1 VSVEIGLLYSRI
13 RRDEKLLLSELRDRG
28 HEVRKVDV
36 RDTTFG
42 VGAAGDSTAVGDAGD
57 DTENETTDAGD
68 DTEEATDATSAL
80 AGCDVVLDR
89 CLATSRSMYTTRFAE
104 AYDLPV
110 VNDPATARVCA
121 DKVETSLALA
131 EAGIPT
137 PETRVA
143 FDTES
148 ALAAVE
154 SFGYP
159 CVLKPVVGSWG
170 RLMAKLE
177 GRAAAEAVLE
187 HKATLGHYEHK
198 VFYVQNF
205 VEKPGRDLRVLV
217 CGTEPVA
224 AMSRSGDH
232 WLTNAKQGADTA
244 AFELD
249 DRAAELATA
258 AAEAVGGGLLGVDL
272 MEVGAAE
279 DADAVDSDADPAGSD
294 ADPAD
299 SDADPADSDADAE
312 TESRYTVH
320 EVNHTVEFKALNDA
334 VGRDVPATVVDWLET
349 THGAADEAGDTD
361 ETGDADET
369 GDTDDTREVIAE

>member
-1 VSVEIGLLYSRI
+1 MSVEIGLLYSRI

-28 HEVRKVDV
+28 HDVQKIDV
-36 RDTTFG
+36 RDTMFG
-42 VGAAGDSTAVGDAGD
+42 VGAAGGEGFNAD
-57 DTENETTDAGD
+57 DTENETSDAGD
-68 DTEEATDATSAL
+68 DTEEATDAMSAL

-89 CLATSRSMYTTRFAE
+89 CLATSRSVYTTRFAE
-104 AYDLPV
+104 AYDVPV

-121 DKVETSLALA
+121 DKVETSLALTA
-131 EAGIPT
+131 AGVPT

-198 VFYVQNF
+198 VFYVQQF
-205 VEKPGRDLRVLV
+205 VAKPGRDLRVLV

-232 WLTNAKQGADTA
+232 WLTNAKRGAETA

-249 DRAAELATA
+249 DHAAELATA

-279 DADAVDSDADPAGSD
+279 DADA
-294 ADPAD
+294 
-299 SDADPADSDADAE
+299 ADSDADAADADTE

-334 VGRDVPATVVDWLET
+334 VDRDVPATVVDWLEA
-349 THGAADEAGDTD
+349 THGAE
-361 ETGDADET
+361 
-369 GDTDDTREVIAE
+369 TDDTSGTDDTEQVIAE